1 MDGTLTH
8 AIHDFDDI
16 RKQLNLPPGKPILES
31 IAELPAAQAAEVNQQ
46 LDDLELEIAGHA
58 TAQPHSAKLLS
69 QLTDQGHAVGI
80 VTRNGHEI
88 ALATLKACGL
98 DRFFKPEFVIS
109 RDCCEPKPSPDGV
122 NLLLNRW
129 SASNSSAVIVGDYL
143 FDLEAGKNAGIATVH
158 LDVEGAFLWPEYSD
172 YNVTSL
178 EPLAAL
184 FSQ

>member
-16 RKQLNLPPGKPILES
+16 RTQLNLPPGKPILES
-31 IAELPAAQAAEVNQQ
+31 IAQLPAAQAAEVNQQ
-46 LDDLELEIAGHA
+46 LDDLELEIASRA
-58 TAQPHSAKLLS
+58 IAQPHSAELLS
-69 QLTDQGHAVGI
+69 LLTEQGRAVGI

-88 ALATLKACGL
+88 ALATLQACGL
-98 DRFFKPEFVIS
+98 RRFFKPEFVIS

-129 SASNSSAVIVGDYL
+129 SATNSGAVMVGDYL

-158 LDVEGAFLWPEYSD
+158 LDVDGAFLWPEYSD
-172 YNVTSL
+172 YKVTSL

-184 FSQ
+184 FNR